1 MSGQVQRGG
10 FSLVEVMVAL
20 LMLAITMLGMVRV
33 LGAAVDLTGAAENH
47 RRALDAVGAVAQTAA
62 PGIDYPG
69 GRRPVSSPGL
79 DGLPGTADDPSPS
92 APGCQRQVDALASAS
107 PQWLWVRAWCGVAA
121 GSDAEGSGSPASARL
136 LVAR

>member
-1 MSGQVQRGG
+1 MSEQVHRGG

-20 LMLAITMLGMVRV
+20 LMLAITMLGIVRV

-47 RRALDAVGAVAQTAA
+47 RRALDAVGALAQTAA
-62 PGIDYPG
+62 PGIDHPI
-69 GRRPVSSPGL
+69 GRRPVSLPGP
-79 DGLPGTADDPSPS
+79 DGIPGTADDPPPS
-92 APGCQRQVDALASAS
+92 VPGCQRQVDALASFS

-121 GSDAEGSGSPASARL
+121 RSDGPESLASARL